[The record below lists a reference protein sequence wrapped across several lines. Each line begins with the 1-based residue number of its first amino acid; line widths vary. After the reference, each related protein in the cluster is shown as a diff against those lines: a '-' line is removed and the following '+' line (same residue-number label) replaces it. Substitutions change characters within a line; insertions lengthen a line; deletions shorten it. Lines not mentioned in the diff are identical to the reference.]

1 MRKLEARWEFCRA
14 QFKIRFPQGYVIDAE
29 EPPHLPARIIAK
41 RLTTS
46 LPACTSYLTQGIQA
60 MCKVGSGMPA
70 LASSS
75 STFDASLRQGTLS
88 RAHPRLERPT
98 AHAPAH
104 RLKTPDA
111 STSVQPPT
119 PQQLGASSYTAQSFA
134 CEHSMSAALRYPV
147 FAALR
152 QFRLKS
158 AAELYVTAP
167 GVRLALCMIPWRCC
181 DRPPELSWSAP
192 PTNLSDC
199 VVNNVCRPTRLHTAS
214 WCIRAKTPKLE
225 DRHWRALV

>member
-1 MRKLEARWEFCRA
+1 MRKLETRWGFCRA

-60 MCKVGSGMPA
+60 MCRVGSGMPA

-98 AHAPAH
+98 AYAPAH
-104 RLKTPDA
+104 RLKIPDA

-119 PQQLGASSYTAQSFA
+119 TQYLGASSYTAQSFA
-134 CEHSMSAALRYPV
+134 CEYSISAALPISRV
-147 FAALR
+147 RCFATVSS
-152 QFRLKS
+152 Q
-158 AAELYVTAP
+158 E
-167 GVRLALCMIPWRCC
+167 RCRAIYHC
-181 DRPPELSWSAP
+181 
-192 PTNLSDC
+192 
-199 VVNNVCRPTRLHTAS
+199 TRRETRILQDSVAM
-214 WCIRAKTPKLE
+214 L
-225 DRHWRALV
+225 